1 MDMDRWSERMERYRR
16 AVSAYVLAGSIIFG
30 PVLPGHDVL
39 PKPAE
44 TGSITAVERLLE
56 HEGLHDHR
64 ETDFGTT
71 RLVATSSVVVT
82 GAGLP
87 SQDQSRS

>member
-1 MDMDRWSERMERYRR
+1 MDTGGWSEPMERYRR

-30 PVLPGHDVL
+30 PVLPGHEVL
-39 PKPAE
+39 PKPPEA
-44 TGSITAVERLLE
+44 GSITAVERLLE
-56 HEGLHDHR
+56 QEGLHDHR
-64 ETDFGTT
+64 ETDSGTT

-87 SQDQSRS
+87 SQDQPRA